1 MDGEAVELM
10 KVLVVSV
17 PGSGHLN
24 PLFPLIE
31 ALIGGGDQVVVA
43 TGADNAETVRRRG
56 ASFYQAGGGEMGW
69 FGQLQA
75 RIRGAPGDGLR
86 PDRINQYF
94 VPRLFCEIGAA
105 DMIDDVLACGRDL
118 APDLVMFETYSF
130 AAPLAADLLG
140 VPSVHHLLGPIPEP
154 EVLELAN
161 DAVSPMWRSFGRD
174 VPGHAGVYRDLTV
187 EICPPS
193 LESLEVPS
201 GERMSIRP
209 APLPEAATA
218 PTERP
223 LIYITLGTF
232 FNANLDIFRA
242 ALAGLASEP
251 VEVVV
256 TVGTNQDPDELGPA
270 PSNARVERFIPQASL
285 LPTCAAVVHHGGAG
299 TTFGAL
305 AHGLPQVVIPQGAD
319 NFIMAT
325 MLERAGLAD
334 VLQPGEDSSDRI
346 RDRVRRILEEPEYA
360 RAARRI
366 AAEIAA
372 MPGPKDVADSL
383 RARFG

>member
-1 MDGEAVELM
+1 V

-17 PGSGHLN
+17 PGSGHVN
-24 PLFPLIE
+24 PLLPLIE
-31 ALIGGGDQVVVA
+31 ALVGGGDKVVVA
-43 TGADNAETVRRRG
+43 TSADNAETARRSG
-56 ASFYQAGGGEMGW
+56 AGFYEAGSREIGW
-69 FGQLQA
+69 FEQLQA
-75 RIRGAPGDGLR
+75 RVRGAPGDGLR

-105 DMIDDVLACGRDL
+105 DMIDDVLACGGDL
-118 APDLVMFETYSF
+118 APDFVMFESYSF

-140 VPSVHHLLGPIPEP
+140 VPGVHHLIGAKPEP

-174 VPGHAGVYRDLTV
+174 VPGYAGVYRDLTV

-201 GERMSIRP
+201 GERMCIRP
-209 APLPEAATA
+209 TPLPEAASA
-218 PTERP
+218 PTEHP
-223 LIYITLGTF
+223 LIYVTLGTF

-242 ALAGLASEP
+242 AVTGLASEP

-256 TVGTNQDPDELGPA
+256 TVGTNQDPDGLAPA
-270 PSNARVERFIPQASL
+270 PINARIERFVPQATL

-319 NFIMAT
+319 NFIIAS
-325 MLERAGLAD
+325 MLERAGVAH
-334 VLQPGEDSSDRI
+334 VLQPGEESSDHI
-346 RDRVRRILEEPEYA
+346 RDGVRRILEEPEYA
-360 RAARRI
+360 RAARRV
-366 AAEIAA
+366 AAEIVA
-372 MPGPKDVADSL
+372 MPGPKEVADSL